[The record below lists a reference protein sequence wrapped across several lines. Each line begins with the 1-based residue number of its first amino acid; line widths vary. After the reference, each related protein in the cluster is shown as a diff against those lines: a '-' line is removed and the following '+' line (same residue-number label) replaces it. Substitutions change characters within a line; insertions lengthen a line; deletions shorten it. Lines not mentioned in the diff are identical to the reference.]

1 MIWPRKE
8 RFVEPVQPAP
18 ERIPAPSP
26 PAESGVADLPDLVDA
41 ARAQWET
48 VQWETVLA
56 ELEEQLSVAVLQNR
70 GWVPPMNLSPLPEAL
85 RERAKNLAELQNQ
98 MIQALQTSRESTAT
112 ELGTLKTVQRDAPAI
127 YLDVMG

>member
-1 MIWPRKE
+1 MIWPRGE
-8 RFVEPVQPAP
+8 RFVEPAQPAP

-41 ARAQWET
+41 GQE
-48 VQWETVLA
+48 QWETVLA

-70 GWVPPMNLSPLPEAL
+70 GWAPPMNLSPLPEAL

-98 MIQALQTSRESTAT
+98 MIQALQSSRESTAT

>member
-1 MIWPRKE
+1 M
-8 RFVEPVQPAP
+8 
-18 ERIPAPSP
+18 
-26 PAESGVADLPDLVDA
+26 ADLPDLVDA
-41 ARAQWET
+41 GQE
-48 VQWETVLA
+48 QWETVLA

-70 GWVPPMNLSPLPEAL
+70 GWAPPMNLSPLPEAL

-98 MIQALQTSRESTAT
+98 MIQALQSSRESTAT